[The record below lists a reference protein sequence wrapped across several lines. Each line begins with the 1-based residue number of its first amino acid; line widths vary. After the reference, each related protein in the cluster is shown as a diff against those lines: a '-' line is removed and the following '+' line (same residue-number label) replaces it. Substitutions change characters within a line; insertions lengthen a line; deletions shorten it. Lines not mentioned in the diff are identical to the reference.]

1 VPGIGQEGSPAT
13 LRKMVKASF
22 RKRHVS
28 KDVKGVGEFAVWTS
42 VRRA

>member
-1 VPGIGQEGSPAT
+1 MGQEGSPAT

-22 RKRHVS
+22 RKRQVS
-28 KDVKGVGEFAVWTS
+28 KDVKGVRESAVWTR